1 MKSNSDGL
9 MIDGI
14 VGYIDRD
21 NIDTDQIIPTE
32 YLKSIKKFG
41 FEDYLFDGWRYH
53 DDGRLGIKKEEREIN
68 EDFILN
74 KTPFNESKILLARD
88 NFGCGS
94 SREHAVWALRDFGI
108 KAVIASSFG
117 DISSN
122 VGLLVGSGL
131 KKNPMTCAH
140 QILDELN
147 KNDLKNIK
155 SITVTKPGFINFFI
169 EDSFYQNY
177 IGTINSLKS
186 KFGRSS
192 IGKGKKANVEFVS
205 ANPTGPLTVGHGRNA
220 VIGDTVSN
228 ILVWNGFDVTREFTQ
243 KIWQDCSSH
252 KFLYVL
258 SKNI

>member
-53 DDGRLGIKKEEREIN
+53 DDGRLGVKKEDREIN

-74 KTPFNESKILLARD
+74 KPPFNESKILLARD

-108 KAVIASSFG
+108 KAIIASSFG
-117 DISSN
+117 DIFYNNCFKNGVLPIQLQKDQIEELFQIIKDEILELSVDLQKRIITIGDKEVSFD
-122 VGLLVGSGL
+122 VEDYLIDRIIYGLDDV
-131 KKNPMTCAH
+131 
-140 QILDELN
+140 D
-147 KNDLKNIK
+147 
-155 SITVTKPGFINFFI
+155 IT
-169 EDSFYQNY
+169 
-177 IGTINSLKS
+177 LKS
-186 KFGRSS
+186 KDKIFNFEKNR
-192 IGKGKKANVEFVS
+192 KE
-205 ANPTGPLTVGHGRNA
+205 
-220 VIGDTVSN
+220 
-228 ILVWNGFDVTREFTQ
+228 TRPWIFINE
-243 KIWQDCSSH
+243 
-252 KFLYVL
+252 
-258 SKNI
+258 